1 MKIRISTTTFS
12 LIVVVILLAGILG
25 CSPSAT
31 SPTASSQPAATLT
44 ATQTTTPG
52 TTTPVTTIPSPAA
65 TTPQP
70 TTKTVTDM
78 AGNTVVVPVN
88 AQRIAFYWANQYEIM
103 MAAGVTDKIVAI
115 HPNVK
120 KFIWVTKYQP
130 EVMNICAPF
139 SGTDVNLEELLA
151 VKPDLVFMMSHLTN
165 IIDKCRSAGLTVV
178 VTARPTSLESI
189 RQAALFIGE
198 VLGGDANTRIKAWNT
213 YVGNKLDMINTRLSS
228 LAASER
234 PTVANIITDK
244 SLQVSGNNT
253 IMEEWTRIAGGI
265 NVATEFTG
273 YKDVDAEQFN
283 LWDPDIIIAPSV
295 KTKDILMTDGRFQE
309 LSAVK
314 NGKVYVNP
322 HGFFDW
328 QYTAPTLA
336 LQLQWAAQILHPELF
351 KDIDIRQETKYYHQT
366 FMGYTLTNKEIE
378 EIIIPDVYGAT

>member
-1 MKIRISTTTFS
+1 MKLRISTTTFS

-31 SPTASSQPAATLT
+31 STPASSQPAATLNP
-44 ATQTTTPG
+44 TQTTTPG
-52 TTTPVTTIPSPAA
+52 TTSPITTVTSPTA

-120 KFIWVTKYQP
+120 KFIWVAKYEP
-130 EVMNICAPF
+130 RVMDICAPF
-139 SGTDVNLEELLA
+139 SGTEVNLEELLS
-151 VKPDLVFMMSHLTN
+151 VKPDLVFLMSHLTN
-165 IIDKCRSAGLTVV
+165 IIDKCKQAGLTVV
-178 VTARPTSLESI
+178 VTSRPTSLESI
-189 RQAALFIGE
+189 RQAALFIGQ
-198 VLGGDANTRIKAWNT
+198 VLGGDAETRISTWNN
-213 YVGNKLDMINTRLSS
+213 YVLGKLDTINARVSTLS
-228 LAASER
+228 ADKK
-234 PTVANIITDK
+234 PTVACIITDK

-253 IMEEWTRIAGGI
+253 IMDEWIRIAGGVNI
-265 NVATEFTG
+265 ATQFTG

-295 KTKDILMTDGRFQE
+295 KTKEILMTDGRFQE

-314 NGKVYVNP
+314 NDRVYVNP

-336 LQLQWAAQILHPELF
+336 LQLQWAAQILHPDLF
-351 KDIDIRQETKYYHQT
+351 NDFNIRQETKYYHKT
-366 FMGYTLTNKEIE
+366 FMGYTLTDE
-378 EIIIPDVYGAT
+378 EIDEIITPNVYGAT